1 MITKKI
7 CAALVTTMLISS
19 AAMAATDKKDSEP
32 SEVTAEVIEYD
43 MNTKKVTAAGN
54 VFIKHG
60 TPTTDN
66 QGTPSQLNAD
76 AVEYD
81 MANGVMTA
89 AGNVLLKHGLMK
101 ATGLHALYNVNTK
114 EAHLV
119 GNVIVI
125 REDMRITCNTLAS
138 NGKGYMTA
146 DGNVIATQTLAPN
159 AKYPNG
165 DTRTFRSERIDYFPD
180 DRKHFLIPTGGVAES
195 VADGT
200 FTADY
205 MEGWI
210 DDEHYIG
217 TGNAHLVS
225 PARNME
231 AGGDMVDYS
240 GKDAGKAVLS
250 GNAWAHQD
258 NNTIRGNHLTVYLAD
273 DGKLKAKDDNAVP
286 KLEVPK
292 LEMPQ
297 MPTVDK
303 AFEKSAQVDD
313 KKTVLDEFAKVAPAE
328 ELIGGEAVDKPFAEP
343 KAEPAQIEPETEDKS
358 AEDTITIDPASESD
372 EATNNEP

>member
-1 MITKKI
+1 MIKKI
-7 CAALVTTMLISS
+7 CAALVTAMLISS
-19 AAMAATDKKDSEP
+19 AATAADKKDEEP
-32 SEVTAEVIEYD
+32 SEVTADAIEYD
-43 MNTKKVTAAGN
+43 MNTQKVAALGN
-54 VFIKHG
+54 VHVKRG
-60 TPTTDN
+60 TADSEAN
-66 QGTPSQLNAD
+66 INAD
-76 AVEYD
+76 AMEYD
-81 MANGVMTA
+81 MNSGIVAA
-89 AGNVLLKHGLMK
+89 AGNVLLKHGLTK
-101 ATGLHALYNVNTK
+101 ATGLHAFFNVNTK
-114 EAHLV
+114 AAQLI
-119 GNVIVI
+119 GNVIVV

-138 NGKGYMTA
+138 NGSNYMAA

-159 AKYPNG
+159 DKYPNG
-165 DTRTFRSERIDYFPD
+165 DTRTFKSEHIDYFPD
-180 DRKHFLIPTGGVAES
+180 DKKHFLIPTGGVAES

-286 KLEVPK
+286 KLELPK

-303 AFEKSAQVDD
+303 AFDKSAQVDD
-313 KKTVLDEFAKVAPAE
+313 KKTVLDEFAKKVAPAE
-328 ELIGGEAVDKPFAEP
+328 ELIGGEAVSEPFAEP
-343 KAEPAQIEPETEDKS
+343 KAEPAQIKPETADKS
-358 AEDTITIDPASESD
+358 AEDTIVIDPASESD